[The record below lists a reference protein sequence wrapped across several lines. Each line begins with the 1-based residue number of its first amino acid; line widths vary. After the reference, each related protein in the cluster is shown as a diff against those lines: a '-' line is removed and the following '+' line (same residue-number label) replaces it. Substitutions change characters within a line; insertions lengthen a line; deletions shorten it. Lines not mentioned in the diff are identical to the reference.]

1 MLCGCGGGF
10 DFVHSMILYP
20 ELKRLGKK
28 VVIASYSFG
37 DTGEIKGEAP
47 VVFEEQLPDEP
58 KRTVQVKRVTAE
70 SVPNKHYA
78 PEIHMCSFLDQK
90 YPQDAPHSIYAFY
103 ARFFTEPLLRKFYG
117 QLVNDHQVDAI
128 LMMDGGSDSLVASD
142 EDGLGDPIEDCV
154 SITAVATLDDPRLH
168 QNNKM
173 LLVVGLGA
181 DRFNGVSDGST
192 LRAVAE
198 LTQGLS
204 VEATSEGFQCYKDC
218 VQHIYSRQSF
228 RSVLTGCILAAAK
241 GQYGHKVVP
250 EGLEGRV
257 RAGEAFVW
265 PLMAMLWA
273 FDVNKVARRSMLSN
287 WIEKCATVGECYA
300 ALGAERAKLEKEG
313 RLRDVEH
320 LPGQQ

>member
-1 MLCGCGGGF
+1 MDVSVRFQVTTRATEDL
-10 DFVHSMILYP
+10 L
-20 ELKRLGKK
+20 
-28 VVIASYSFG
+28 ASQFLVDNSVSNQRERCKLNESPQRACQASTTPQRSICAPSSISGVFRVQQQQPHGHHGTYSVPWPYNYG
-37 DTGEIKGEAP
+37 I
-47 VVFEEQLPDEP
+47 
-58 KRTVQVKRVTAE
+58 VKRKKQHLTTNSHGQQRV
-70 SVPNKHYA
+70 H
-78 PEIHMCSFLDQK
+78 FL
-90 YPQDAPHSIYAFY
+90 
-103 ARFFTEPLLRKFYG
+103 
-117 QLVNDHQVDAI
+117 
-128 LMMDGGSDSLVASD
+128 GGSDSLMAGD

-181 DRFNGVSDGST
+181 PMG
-192 LRAVAE
+192 AVAE
-198 LTQGLS
+198 LTHKGGFLGSLS

-241 GQYGHKVVP
+241 GQYGHEVVP

-257 RAGEAFVW
+257 RVGEAFVW

-273 FDVNKVARRSMLSN
+273 FDVNKVPKRSMLST
-287 WIEKCATVGECYA
+287 WIEKCATVGECYG

-313 RLRDVEH
+313 HLRDVEH
-320 LPGQQ
+320 LPGQ